1 MLIYSTSRGTL
12 ECPGS
17 LYAGGAPMESLAR
30 INAAVNAFAWGPVM
44 LALFA
49 FAGMYLS
56 AKTGFVQLRVKTVY
70 EKTLGTLFRP
80 RAKEK
85 GAALSPFQAMST
97 ALAGTVG
104 TGNIAGVALAVL
116 VGGAGTVFWMWVSAF
131 FGMCTKYAEIV
142 LAVHY
147 RRRLPEGGYRGGA
160 MYYIE
165 DGLGRKMRPLAA
177 AFAFFGAGA
186 SLGIGNMAQ
195 GSEIAGAA
203 HELFG
208 APQGVTGVLLA
219 FAVGLIILGGIK
231 RVGAVTGVLV
241 PVMSGLYLIAGVY
254 IIIVRAQAV
263 PAMLSRIFTEAFT
276 WRAAGGGML
285 GAMRLGVSRG
295 VFSNEA
301 GLGSAPMAHAAADTD
316 EPCEQAMWG
325 IFEVFAD
332 TMVICSITAFA
343 LLLSGVADTGG
354 AVYASGTA
362 AAGAAFDAILHGGL
376 GGRFIKL
383 SVILFALSSM
393 VCWSYYGDCCVA
405 YLTRGSRV
413 ASVLYKALFTATC
426 FFGAVGSGNVMWEL
440 SDTLNALMALPNLA
454 AIILLGGTVA
464 RLTREYFAKCKNTV
478 ADTGE

>member
-1 MLIYSTSRGTL
+1 
-12 ECPGS
+12 
-17 LYAGGAPMESLAR
+17 MESLAR

-49 FAGMYLS
+49 FVGVYLS
-56 AKTGFVQLRVKTVY
+56 IKTGFIQLRARTVY
-70 EKTLGTLFRP
+70 EKTFGALFKRSA
-80 RAKEK
+80 RRN
-85 GAALSPFQAMST
+85 GAVLSPFQAMST

-104 TGNIAGVALAVL
+104 MGNIAGVALAVL

-147 RRRLPEGGYRGGA
+147 RRKSPDGGHRGGA

-165 DGLGRKMRPLAA
+165 DGLGHKMRPLAA
-177 AFAFFGAGA
+177 AFALFGTGA
-186 SLGIGNMAQ
+186 SFGIGNIAQ

-208 APQGVTGVLLA
+208 ASPGVTGALVALV
-219 FAVGLIILGGIK
+219 VGVIILGGIK

-254 IIIVRAQAV
+254 VIIVRAQAV
-263 PAMLSRIFTEAFT
+263 PAMLGRIVSEAFSF
-276 WRAAGGGML
+276 RAVGGGML

-301 GLGSAPMAHAAADTD
+301 GLGSAPMAHAAADAA

-343 LLLSGVADTGG
+343 MLLSGVADMGG
-354 AVYASGTA
+354 AYESGTA
-362 AAGAAFDAILHGGL
+362 AAGAAFDVILHGGL
-376 GGRFIKL
+376 GGKLIKL

-393 VCWSYYGDCCVA
+393 VCWSYYGECCVA
-405 YLTRGSRV
+405 YLTRDSRA
-413 ASVLYKALFTATC
+413 ASVLYKGAFTAVC
-426 FFGAVGSGNVMWEL
+426 YLGAVGTGTLMWEL
-440 SDTLNALMALPNLA
+440 SDTLNALMAVPNLA
-454 AIILLGGTVA
+454 ALILLGGTVA
-464 RLTREYFAKCKNTV
+464 RLTRQYFAKCKNTV
-478 ADTGE
+478 AGEHE

>member
-1 MLIYSTSRGTL
+1 
-12 ECPGS
+12 
-17 LYAGGAPMESLAR
+17 MESLAR

-44 LALFA
+44 LAF
-49 FAGMYLS
+49 FTFVGVYLS
-56 AKTGFVQLRVKTVY
+56 IKTGFVQLRVRMVY
-70 EKTLGTLFRP
+70 EKTIGALFMR
-80 RAKEK
+80 RAREN

-104 TGNIAGVALAVL
+104 TGNIAGVALAVMA
-116 VGGAGTVFWMWVSAF
+116 GGAGAVFWMWVSAF
-131 FGMCTKYAEIV
+131 FGMCTKYVEIV

-147 RRRLPEGGYRGGA
+147 RRKSPNGAYRGGA

-165 DGLGRKMRPLAA
+165 DGLGRKMRPLAT
-177 AFAFFGAGA
+177 AFALFGAGA
-186 SLGIGNMAQ
+186 SFGIGNIAQ

-203 HELFG
+203 RELFG
-208 APQGVTGVLLA
+208 APQGVTGALIAL
-219 FAVGLIILGGIK
+219 AVGLVILGGIK
-231 RVGAVTGVLV
+231 RVGTVTGVLV

-263 PAMLSRIFTEAFT
+263 PAMLGRIISEAFSV
-276 WRAAGGGML
+276 RAVGGGML

-343 LLLSGVADTGG
+343 MLLSGVADMGG
-354 AVYASGTA
+354 VYESGTA

-376 GGRFIKL
+376 GGKLIKL

-393 VCWSYYGDCCVA
+393 LCWSYYGECCVA
-405 YLTRGSRV
+405 YLTRDSRV
-413 ASVLYKALFTATC
+413 ASVLYKAAFTAVC
-426 FFGAVGSGNVMWEL
+426 YLGAVSTGTLMWEL
-440 SDTLNALMALPNLA
+440 SDTLNALMAVPNLVSL
-454 AIILLGGTVA
+454 ILLGGTVA
-464 RLTREYFAKCKNTV
+464 KLTRQYFAKCKNTV
-478 ADTGE
+478 ANARE